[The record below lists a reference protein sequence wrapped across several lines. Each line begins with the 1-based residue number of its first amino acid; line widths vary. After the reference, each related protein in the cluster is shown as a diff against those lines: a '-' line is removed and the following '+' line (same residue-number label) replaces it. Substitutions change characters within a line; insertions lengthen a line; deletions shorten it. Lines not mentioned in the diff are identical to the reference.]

1 MQQRSLG
8 RWAGAT
14 LAVVAGGLGCT
25 GQVSSSG
32 PTGPVGPVTILPADR
47 ATMWNP
53 GLNSVGGIPSASWAI
68 CATLTPSGG
77 DDASAIQSAIDAC
90 GASKVV
96 KLGAG
101 TFKIG
106 RTLNIPSTVVLRGS
120 GGPGAGASQTT
131 LQQTGGQTNI
141 AFDPGQSGFTQIT
154 NLAADAVKDSS
165 TATLVSALALSA
177 GELVVV
183 DQLDDPQVTV
193 WGDQDDGPGGA
204 SRGWFARG
212 PGSQGEAAGRP
223 TGQVLEVASVNGTT
237 VTFTTP
243 FHMTYKT
250 ANSAQLLR
258 LSSSSSGS
266 GPVVA
271 AIRNAGIEDLRLT
284 GGQGGDNGANV
295 SMNWCA
301 YCWMRNIEADRSDGS
316 DVAMTGTFRSVLRDS
331 YLHETVNPS
340 PGGGGYGLAMN
351 WHASDNLIENNIS
364 WNFNKVMVMRATG
377 GGNVIAYNYMEDGWI
392 DYEPCW
398 VEVGLNASHMT
409 TPNYELFEGNQSF
422 NFDGDS
428 TWGNAVYI
436 TVFRNHLTGMRR
448 AASPLAAYS
457 SGGLVYEDT
466 QNRRAIGL
474 MTGHRYY
481 TFIGNVLGTSG
492 QSIPPAR
499 SQGVGTPGPFI
510 YGSGVTASPWQ
521 DDNTPMWQLGYN
533 PTDWNRSE
541 DATVVGTVIRDGN
554 YDYVSNQVHWDRP
567 EQTVPDS
574 LYLARKPDF
583 FGSNPWP
590 WVDALGATKTAV
602 LPARARFDALHP

>member
-1 MQQRSLG
+1 MQQRELG
-8 RWAGAT
+8 RWACAA
-14 LAVVAGGLGCT
+14 LALVAIGCGGEIGSDDAGTPGGST
-25 GQVSSSG
+25 GIVPG
-32 PTGPVGPVTILPADR
+32 DR
-47 ATMWNP
+47 ATVWNP
-53 GLNSVGGIPSASWAI
+53 GLNSVGGIPSAGWPI
-68 CATLTPSGG
+68 CATLNPGGG
-77 DDASAIQSAIDAC
+77 DDAPAIQSAIDGC
-90 GASKVV
+90 GTGHVV

-101 TFKIG
+101 TFRIG
-106 RTLNIPSTVVLRGS
+106 RTIDIPSTVVLRGS
-120 GGPGAGASQTT
+120 GGPGAGSSQTI
-131 LQQTGGQTNI
+131 LQMTGGQTTVR
-141 AFDPGQSGFTQIT
+141 FDPGQSGFTQIT
-154 NLAADAVKDSS
+154 SLAADAVKGSS
-165 TATLVSALALSA
+165 TATLASALPLAP

-193 WGDQDDGPGGA
+193 WGDQDNGPGDV

-223 TGQVLEVASVNGTT
+223 TGQVLEVASVSGAT
-237 VTFTTP
+237 VTFSTP
-243 FHMTYKT
+243 FHMTFRT
-250 ANSAQLLR
+250 ASSAQLLR
-258 LSSSSSGS
+258 LSSSNSGT
-266 GPVVA
+266 GRVVA

-316 DVAMTGTFRSVLRDS
+316 DVAMTGTFRSVLRES

-364 WNFNKVMVMRATG
+364 WNFNKVMVMRASG
-377 GGNVIAYNYMEDGWI
+377 GGNVIAYNYMDDGWI
-392 DYEPCW
+392 DYQPCW

-409 TPNYELFEGNQSF
+409 TPHHELFEGNQSF

-428 TWGNAVYI
+428 TWGNAVDI
-436 TVFRNHLTGMRR
+436 TVFRNHLTGLRR
-448 AASPLAAYS
+448 AASPLDGYG

-466 QNRRAIGL
+466 QNRRAVGL
-474 MTGHRYY
+474 MTGHRNY

-492 QSIPPAR
+492 QTIPPAR
-499 SQGVGTPGPFI
+499 SQGVATPGPFI
-510 YGSGVTASPWQ
+510 FGSGVTASPWQ
-521 DDNTPMWQLGYN
+521 TDDTPMWQLGYN

-541 DATVVGTVIRDGN
+541 DATVIGTVIRDGN
-554 YDYVSNQVHWDRP
+554 YDFVSKQVHWDRP
-567 EQTVPDS
+567 EQPLPSS
-574 LYLARKPDF
+574 LYLSGKPDF

-590 WVDALGATKTAV
+590 WVDPLGTTKTSV